1 MQLLVPPKE
10 VDLMGEEAMANA
22 YNISHNV
29 QVQCLLRKTQNL
41 KRLNFI
47 ISSKGFLNQ
56 DFMYF
61 RGLRWPGMPKK
72 SKKKKKR

>member
-1 MQLLVPPKE
+1 MIGLGSDKNLTIANIEGANSDNENSVHLLTVT
-10 VDLMGEEAMANA
+10 
-22 YNISHNV
+22 S
-29 QVQCLLRKTQNL
+29 
-41 KRLNFI
+41 
-47 ISSKGFLNQ
+47 Q